1 MVGNSYSRPILTL
14 LGLVMTVLATVL
26 LLRRTTYHKDP
37 VPTLRNLEWR
47 DINFVHTTDTHGWY
61 SGHLNQKQYL
71 ADWGDFISFT
81 THLRQI
87 AHAKGQDLLLVDS
100 GDRHDGNGLSD
111 ATKPNGAKS
120 LPIFIQQDYDIL
132 TIGNHELYEL
142 ENSKAEYE
150 IVAKHYNTNYV
161 CSNVEY
167 EVSNGVFK
175 PFGNKYKYFTT
186 PMKGIRIL
194 ALGFLFD
201 FRRNNVHTR
210 VTPISKV
217 IKESWINDLF
227 SEFTS
232 DKVDLIVING
242 HIPVSHDWEELQTLH
257 AFIRRFYPDTKIQ
270 YFGGHSH
277 IRDFSVYDDKLTGL
291 QSGRFCE
298 TVGWLGINMNASQ
311 SSSSSAVKDTFTRT
325 YIDFNLHSFMHHT
338 GITSFEKFT
347 TPKGERVSRQIKKA
361 RYELGLDSVI
371 GYVNM
376 NYYMDYV
383 SINHPKSIFK
393 LLSNKILPT
402 LRPVND
408 SIGLSP
414 ERIIMINTGSIR
426 YDLYKGPFTL
436 DTEYIVSPFRNN
448 WVKLTVPKKYAVGV
462 TDILNEGGYIL
473 NEEVDNRHLLPPRQG
488 SSRYIMP
495 KILDDSRNPS
505 QKVFQPPE
513 LSHSMNKD
521 IVSESKQ
528 LSKGY
533 VTHDDF
539 GDDGDDTPHRAV
551 VIHQVPNVIESTC
564 LDRDSSDDTPTDLIF
579 YDFII
584 PNIIWA
590 LHELGFEANIS
601 QVSFFSSDYLGKL
614 LQDYVRNDR
623 L

>member
-1 MVGNSYSRPILTL
+1 MFGNSHSRPIAIS
-14 LGLVMTVLATVL
+14 LGLVVTVLATIL
-26 LLRRTTYHKDP
+26 LLRQPAYHKDP
-37 VPTLRNLEWR
+37 APSLRNLEWR

-61 SGHLNQKQYL
+61 SGHLNQKQYQ
-71 ADWGDFISFT
+71 ADWGNFISFT
-81 THLRQI
+81 THLREI

-132 TIGNHELYEL
+132 TIGNHELYEF

-150 IVAKHYNTNYV
+150 IVAKHYNSNYI

-167 EVSNGVFK
+167 EVSEGVFK
-175 PFGNKYKYFTT
+175 SIGRKYKYFTT

-201 FRRNNVHTR
+201 FRRNNDHTR
-210 VTPISKV
+210 VKPISQV
-217 IKESWINDLF
+217 IEESWINDLF
-227 SEFTS
+227 SEFTP

-257 AFIRRFYPDTKIQ
+257 AFIRRFYPSTKIQ

-277 IRDFSVYDDKLTGL
+277 IRDFAVYDDKSTGL

-298 TVGWLGINMNASQ
+298 TVGWLGINTNVSQ
-311 SSSSSAVKDTFTRT
+311 SSSNSEVKNTFTRS

-347 TPKGERVSRQIKKA
+347 TPKGEHVSRQIKKA
-361 RYELGLDSVI
+361 RYELGLETVV
-371 GYVNM
+371 GQVNS

-383 SINHPKSIFK
+383 SITHPKSIFK
-393 LLSNKILPT
+393 LLSDKILPT
-402 LRPVND
+402 LKPTND
-408 SIGLSP
+408 SIELSS
-414 ERIIMINTGSIR
+414 ERIIIINTGSIR

-448 WVKLTVPKKYAVGV
+448 WVKITVPKKYAVGV
-462 TDILNEGGYIL
+462 TNVLNGGGYIL
-473 NEEVDNRHLLPPRQG
+473 NKEVDNLHLLPPQQR
-488 SSRYIMP
+488 SSRSITP
-495 KILDDSRNPS
+495 KILDGSRNPS
-505 QKVFQPPE
+505 QKVFQSPE
-513 LSHSMNKD
+513 LSYSINEGV
-521 IVSESKQ
+521 VSERKQ
-528 LSKGY
+528 LTKGY

-551 VIHQVPNVIESTC
+551 VTHKVPNVIESTC
-564 LDRDSSDDTPTDLIF
+564 LDQNSSDDTPTDLIF

-590 LHELGFEANIS
+590 LHELGFEAEKS

-614 LQDYVRNDR
+614 LHEYARNDKF
-623 L
+623 